1 MPASCYFQTVREG
14 DRGDSMFLAIEN
26 EESQYPFAA
35 CLPCRMSPRA
45 NETEKTQKKDEE
57 SVEMECEIQTNIFGV

>member
-1 MPASCYFQTVREG
+1 
-14 DRGDSMFLAIEN
+14 MFLAIEN